1 MDPFDSLLL
10 YQYKNGMK
18 YPRLVLGLCLAAAIM
33 ACSIFPNIPSISIGE
48 TATPSQTSTPA
59 PTLTPTITPTP
70 LPTAR
75 VAVGDRAFF
84 NGDYDSALNHY
95 QIAFQESPDPQISRA
110 AKMGEARVLYPK
122 KTK

>member
-1 MDPFDSLLL
+1 
-10 YQYKNGMK
+10 MK

-75 VAVGDRAFF
+75 VAGCALALF
-84 NGDYDSALNHY
+84 NGGFVIALNHFHTPFLDSTGTHIPFAS
-95 QIAFQESPDPQISRA
+95 QSGVA
-110 AKMGEARVLYPK
+110 
-122 KTK
+122 

>member
-1 MDPFDSLLL
+1 
-10 YQYKNGMK
+10 MK

-84 NGDYDSALNHY
+84 KGDYDIALNQY
-95 QIAFQESPDPQISRA
+95 TIAFQESPDPQIRAPAQVDESR
-110 AKMGEARVLYPK
+110 GLYA
-122 KTK
+122 